1 MKIEFLELFGIG
13 KWHKVEGKKK
23 ITFEL
28 EITDSEKKVNFL
40 I

>member
-1 MKIEFLELFGIG
+1 MKIEFLELFGNG
-13 KWHKVEGKKK
+13 KWHKVEGKK